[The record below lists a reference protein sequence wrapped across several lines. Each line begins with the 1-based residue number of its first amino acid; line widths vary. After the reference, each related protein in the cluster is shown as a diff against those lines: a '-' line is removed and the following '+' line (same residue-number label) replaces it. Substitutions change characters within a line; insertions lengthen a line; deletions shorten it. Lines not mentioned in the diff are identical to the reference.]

1 MRKKQ
6 ELPEVEP
13 VKLKSLC
20 GMKPGVWLTVLYAL
34 ILVLFIFFAGILPD
48 LVHGFERVSFS
59 SASYNAAVYVDS
71 KYVGGT
77 PFTAKIPSGE
87 HSVVYKVNGVE
98 IDSFSIKVGK
108 PVFFNWLFPR
118 KMSVSS
124 SAVINKAAYTALTK
138 EFFTDLAAYSAIQE
152 YDSVN
157 IYPPLY
163 TNYVKTVLPSGL
175 LDEKTFKLSLMF
187 ATTEEMKADAKE
199 ALALAGISSDFVSLC
214 KSYDSSASSASSGSA
229 LAKTSLDAGSVHID
243 GWKIS
248 CSDGSSF
255 NIAETEVSEALWAQ
269 FKGKDA
275 TSVSSVRP
283 VRNITYTEALEFCAW
298 LSKLSGKNVRLPSEE
313 EWLSAST
320 FSNDGYQT
328 LLVSLSEAKGPHA
341 MLGGVWEMTS
351 SYYVP
356 LSCGASEY
364 QALQNLLKELG
375 CECEIVVKGG
385 SYVNSSS
392 AINAQSRGAFP
403 TNIGSEY
410 LGFRIVWD

>member
-13 VKLKSLC
+13 VKLKSLW

-124 SAVINKAAYTALTK
+124 SATLNKAAYTALTK
-138 EFFTDLAAYSAIQE
+138 EFFTDLAAYSAIEE

-175 LDEKTFKLSLMF
+175 LDEKTLKLSLMF
-187 ATTEEMKADAKE
+187 ATTEEMISDAKE
-199 ALALAGISSDFVSLC
+199 AFALAGLSYSSAAPYSVGVSGVSL
-214 KSYDSSASSASSGSA
+214 AATA
-229 LAKTSLDAGSVHID
+229 LDAGSVHID

-269 FKGKDA
+269 FKEADA
-275 TSVSSVRP
+275 AVSSVRP
-283 VRNITYTEALEFCAW
+283 VRNITYKDALEFCSW

-356 LSCGASEY
+356 LSCGASDY

>member
-13 VKLKSLC
+13 VKLKSLWS
-20 GMKPGVWLTVLYAL
+20 MKPGVWLTILYAL
-34 ILVLFIFFAGILPD
+34 ILLFFIFFAGILPD

-71 KYVGGT
+71 NYVGGT

-87 HSVVYKVNGVE
+87 HSVVYKVNGIE

-138 EFFTDLAAYSAIQE
+138 EFFTDLAAYSAIEE

-187 ATTEEMKADAKE
+187 ATTEEMIADAKE
-199 ALALAGISSDFVSLC
+199 ALALAGISYDFVSLC
-214 KSYDSSASSASSGSA
+214 KSYDSSASSTSGLSA
-229 LAKTSLDAGSVHID
+229 TALDAGSVHID

-269 FKGKDA
+269 FKGTD

-283 VRNITYTEALEFCAW
+283 VRNITYTDALQFCAW

-351 SYYVP
+351 SYYIP

-364 QALQNLLKELG
+364 QALQNLLKDLG

-403 TNIGSEY
+403 TNVGSEY

>member
-13 VKLKSLC
+13 VKLKSLW
-20 GMKPGVWLTVLYAL
+20 GMKPGVWLTILYAL

-124 SAVINKAAYTALTK
+124 SATLNKAAYTALTK
-138 EFFTDLAAYSAIQE
+138 EFFTDLAAYSAIEE

-175 LDEKTFKLSLMF
+175 LDEKTLKLSLMF
-187 ATTEEMKADAKE
+187 ATTEEMISDAKE
-199 ALALAGISSDFVSLC
+199 AFALAGLSYSSAAPYSVGVSGVSL
-214 KSYDSSASSASSGSA
+214 AATA
-229 LAKTSLDAGSVHID
+229 LDAGSVHID

-269 FKGKDA
+269 FKEADA
-275 TSVSSVRP
+275 AVSSVRP
-283 VRNITYTEALEFCAW
+283 VRNITYKDALEFCSW

-313 EWLSAST
+313 EWLSASA

-328 LLVSLSEAKGPHA
+328 LLVSLSDAKGPHA
-341 MLGGVWEMTS
+341 MFGGVWEMTS

-356 LSCGASEY
+356 LSSGASEY

-403 TNIGSEY
+403 ANIGSEY